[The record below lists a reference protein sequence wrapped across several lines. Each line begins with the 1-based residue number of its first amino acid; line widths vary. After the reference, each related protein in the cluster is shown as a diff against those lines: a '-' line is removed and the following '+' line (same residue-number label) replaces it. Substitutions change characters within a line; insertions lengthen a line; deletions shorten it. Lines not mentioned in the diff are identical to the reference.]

1 MHSVLDRRD
10 TNPIQEIE
18 QLTYVKQLSFDNI
31 MKAQFNSLIKFNVT
45 QNENPSQIEES
56 FNKQHDSKILSLFN
70 IPIAIA
76 EQVQT
81 GDSDLP
87 NKVLHG
93 ILFHNLNEVEEICGL
108 LKGVKNTSF
117 YQNKGK
123 KIQIEVY
130 LSPRAGHSTKQAKKV
145 KK

>member
-1 MHSVLDRRD
+1 M
-10 TNPIQEIE
+10 
-18 QLTYVKQLSFDNI
+18 
-31 MKAQFNSLIKFNVT
+31 
-45 QNENPSQIEES
+45 
-56 FNKQHDSKILSLFN
+56 
-70 IPIAIA
+70 
-76 EQVQT
+76 
-81 GDSDLP
+81 
-87 NKVLHG
+87 LHG

-145 KK
+145 KKWSMGKKIYLRGLNPKEGVEAMTKALIWNIRSVKSQKAFQSFHMLNRLKKIAFIALIEPFQQPYYINKYKGRL